1 MIGRDLFGPDHEL
14 FRDTVKKFIDREIA
28 PFHDQWEK
36 DGIVPRELWLKA
48 GAAGMLCCTISED
61 YGGAGA
67 DYLYDVIVFEELFKS
82 GFSGRFPDPY
92 GSCCYLHQFIWHRGT
107 KE

>member
-36 DGIVPRELWLKA
+36 DGIVPR
-48 GAAGMLCCTISED
+48 
-61 YGGAGA
+61 
-67 DYLYDVIVFEELFKS
+67 
-82 GFSGRFPDPY
+82 
-92 GSCCYLHQFIWHRGT
+92 
-107 KE
+107 